1 MKRSIIAVIALVA
14 LAISAFAEG
23 NKESPA
29 AGTSAVKSGPQN
41 LMVYTSMKEVL
52 IGQLKDA
59 YVKKHPNV
67 KVDYYSAGAGKIMAK
82 LAAERQ
88 SGQVVADIL
97 WTSEVPDFFAMKKEN
112 MLEKYVSAEAA
123 KTSSPV
129 NDPDG
134 YFTAARLG
142 TLGIVYNT
150 NLIKTPPTAWNDLL
164 KPEYKG
170 AFAIAN
176 PALSGTAFV
185 SVGMLV
191 ENFGWEFIQKLRANG
206 AMMGQGS
213 GQVVDDTAIGSLA
226 ACIGVDYI
234 TLDKVEKGSPLGFFN
249 PPEMLVIP
257 SPAAIIKGTRNLD
270 AAQKFID
277 FILSV
282 EGQTIIAEANTISVR
297 SDVKART
304 EMGLVTAGEA
314 VKRALKVDY
323 DKLGTN
329 KEATLERFT
338 NIMTK

>member
-1 MKRSIIAVIALVA
+1 MKRYVLVA
-14 LAISAFAEG
+14 ALAAMSLSAFAG
-23 NKESPA
+23 GGKEAAPA
-29 AGTSAVKSGPQN
+29 AGAAPQK
-41 LMVYTSMKEVL
+41 LMIYTSMKEVL
-52 IGQLKDA
+52 IGELKEA
-59 YVKKHPNV
+59 FVKKYPNV
-67 KVDYYSAGAGKIMAK
+67 SVDYYSAGAGKIMAK

-97 WTSEVPDFFAMKKEN
+97 WTSEVPDFFALKKEN
-112 MLEKYVSAEAA
+112 MLEKYVSPEAA
-123 KTSSPV
+123 KTASPV

-150 NLIKTPPTAWNDLL
+150 QKIKTPPKEWNDLL
-164 KPEYKG
+164 KPEFKG

-213 GQVVDDTAIGSLA
+213 GQVVDDTAVGSLV

-234 TLDKVEKGSPLGFFN
+234 TLDKVEKGAPLGFFN

-257 SPAAIIKGTRNLD
+257 SPAAIIKGTKNLD

-277 FILSV
+277 FLLSA
-282 EGQTIIAEANTISVR
+282 EGQTIISKANTIPVR
-297 SDVKART
+297 PEIRART
-304 EMGLVTAGEA
+304 EMGLVSADTA
-314 VKRALKVDY
+314 VKRALRVDY
-323 DKLGTN
+323 AKLGAN

-338 NIMTK
+338 SIMTK

>member
-1 MKRSIIAVIALVA
+1 MKRIAIAAVA
-14 LAISAFAEG
+14 AALTLTAVAEG
-23 NKESPA
+23 KKDAPA
-29 AGTSAVKSGPQN
+29 SGAAPQK
-41 LMVYTSMKEVL
+41 LMIYTSMKEVL
-52 IGQLKDA
+52 IGELKAA

-67 KVDYYSAGAGKIMAK
+67 SVDYYSAGAGKIMAK

-97 WTSEVPDFFAMKKEN
+97 WTSEVPDFFALKKEN
-112 MLEKYVSAEAA
+112 MLEKYVSPEAA

-129 NDPDG
+129 NDPEG
-134 YFTAARLG
+134 YFSAARLG
-142 TLGIVYNT
+142 TLAIVYNT
-150 NLIKTPPTAWNDLL
+150 DKIKTPPKSWNDLL
-164 KPEYKG
+164 KPEFKG

-213 GQVVDDTAIGSLA
+213 GQVVDDTAVGSLA
-226 ACIGVDYI
+226 GCIGVDYI
-234 TLDKVEKGSPLGFFN
+234 TLDKVEKGAPLGFAS
-249 PPEMLVIP
+249 PTEMLVIP
-257 SPAAIIKGTRNLD
+257 SPAAIIKGSKNLE

-277 FILSV
+277 FLLSA
-282 EGQTIIAEANTISVR
+282 EGQTIIANANTIPVR
-297 SDVKART
+297 ADVRVRT
-304 EMGLVTAGEA
+304 EMGLVSADEA

-323 DKLGTN
+323 AKLGAN

>member
-1 MKRSIIAVIALVA
+1 MKRFVIIAVA
-14 LAISAFAEG
+14 LAAISFSAYAEG
-23 NKESPA
+23 KQESPSPSPDA
-29 AGTSAVKSGPQN
+29 SGGPQN

-52 IGQLKDA
+52 IGELKA
-59 YVKKHPNV
+59 AFVKKYPNV

-112 MLEKYVSAEAA
+112 MLEKYVSPEAA

-150 NLIKTPPTAWNDLL
+150 NLVKTPPKTWNDLL
-164 KPEYKG
+164 KPEFKG

-213 GQVVDDTAIGSLA
+213 GQVVDDTAVGSLA
-226 ACIGVDYI
+226 GCVGVDYI
-234 TLDKVEKGSPLGFFN
+234 TLDKVEKGAPLGFVN

-257 SPAAIIKGTRNLD
+257 SPAAIIKGTKNID
-270 AAQKFID
+270 AAKKFID

-282 EGQTIIAEANTISVR
+282 EGQAIIAKANTIPVR
-297 SDVKART
+297 ADVRVRT
-304 EMGLVTAGEA
+304 EMGLVSADAA

-323 DKLGTN
+323 AKLGAN

>member
-1 MKRSIIAVIALVA
+1 MKRIVVIVLA
-14 LAISAFAEG
+14 LAVFSLSAFAEG
-23 NKESPA
+23 KQDSPA
-29 AGTSAVKSGPQN
+29 AGTAAAGVPQK

-52 IGQLKDA
+52 IGELKDA
-59 YVKKHPNV
+59 YIKKHPSI

-88 SGQVVADIL
+88 SGQIVADIL

-112 MLEKYVSAEAA
+112 LLEKYVSPEAA

-150 NLIKTPPTAWNDLL
+150 NLVKTPPKNWDDLM
-164 KPEYKG
+164 KPEFKG

-213 GQVVDDTAIGSLA
+213 GQVVDDTAVGSLA
-226 ACIGVDYI
+226 GCIGVDYI
-234 TLDKVEKGSPLGFFN
+234 TLDKVEKGAPLGFVN

-257 SPAAIIKGTRNLD
+257 SPAAIIKGTKNLD
-270 AAQKFID
+270 ASQKFID
-277 FILSV
+277 FILST
-282 EGQTIIAEANTISVR
+282 EGQTIIAKANTIPVR
-297 SDVKART
+297 ADVRVRT
-304 EMGLVTAGEA
+304 EMGLVSADTA

-323 DKLGTN
+323 AKLGAG
-329 KEATLERFT
+329 KEASLERFT

>member
-1 MKRSIIAVIALVA
+1 MKRFVLAAALAAIALT
-14 LAISAFAEG
+14 AFAAG
-23 NKESPA
+23 QKEAAPA
-29 AGTSAVKSGPQN
+29 GGAAPQK
-41 LMVYTSMKEVL
+41 LMIYTSMKEVL
-52 IGQLKDA
+52 IGELKDA
-59 YVKKHPNV
+59 FIKKHPNIS
-67 KVDYYSAGAGKIMAK
+67 VDYYSAGAGKIMAK
-82 LAAERQ
+82 IAAERQ

-112 MLEKYVSAEAA
+112 MLEKYVSPEAA
-123 KTSSPV
+123 KTASPV
-129 NDPDG
+129 NDPEG

-150 NLIKTPPTAWNDLL
+150 QKVKNPPKEWNDLL
-164 KPEYKG
+164 KPEFKG

-213 GQVVDDTAIGSLA
+213 GQVVDDTAVGSLA
-226 ACIGVDYI
+226 GCIGVDYI
-234 TLDKVEKGSPLGFFN
+234 TLDKVEKGAPLGLAN
-249 PPEMLVIP
+249 PTEMLVIP
-257 SPAAIIKGTRNLD
+257 SPAAIIKGTKNLD
-270 AAQKFID
+270 ASQKFID
-277 FILSV
+277 FLLSV
-282 EGQTIIAEANTISVR
+282 EGQTIIAKANTIPVR
-297 SDVKART
+297 ADVPVRA
-304 EMGLVTAGEA
+304 EMGLVTADAA

-323 DKLGTN
+323 AKLGAN

>member
-1 MKRSIIAVIALVA
+1 MKRILIAA
-14 LAISAFAEG
+14 LALLALAASV
-23 NKESPA
+23 PA
-29 AGTSAVKSGPQN
+29 GGKADAPASGAAPEK

-52 IGQLKDA
+52 IGELKDA

-88 SGQVVADIL
+88 SGQVVADVL
-97 WTSEVPDFFAMKKEN
+97 WTSEVPDFFALKKEN
-112 MLEKYVSAEAA
+112 MLEKYVSPEAA

-134 YFTAARLG
+134 FFTAARLG

-150 NLIKTPPTAWNDLL
+150 NLVKTPPKTWNDLL

-213 GQVVDDTAIGSLA
+213 GQVVDDTAVGSLA
-226 ACIGVDYI
+226 GCIGVDYI
-234 TLDKVEKGSPLGFFN
+234 TLDKVEKGAPLGFVN

-257 SPAAIIKGTRNLD
+257 SPAAIIKGTKNLG

-277 FILSV
+277 FILSA
-282 EGQTIIAEANTISVR
+282 EGQAIIARANTIPVR
-297 SDVKART
+297 ADVKSRT
-304 EMGLVTAGEA
+304 EMGLVTADEA

-323 DKLGTN
+323 AKLGAN
-329 KEATLERFT
+329 KEASLERFT

>member
-1 MKRSIIAVIALVA
+1 MKRIVLA
-14 LAISAFAEG
+14 LAVLAAAAASLSAEG
-23 NKESPA
+23 KQEASSAAPA
-29 AGTSAVKSGPQN
+29 AKAGPQN

-52 IGQLKDA
+52 IGELKEA

-88 SGQVVADIL
+88 SGQIVADIL
-97 WTSEVPDFFAMKKEN
+97 WTSEVPDFFALKKEG
-112 MLEKYVSAEAA
+112 MLEKYLSPEAA
-123 KTSSPV
+123 ATASPV
-129 NDPDG
+129 ADPEG

-150 NLIKTPPTAWNDLL
+150 TLVKTPPKTWNDLL

-185 SVGMLV
+185 SIGMLV

-213 GQVVDDTAIGSLA
+213 GQVVDDTAVGSLA
-226 ACIGVDYI
+226 GCVGVDYI
-234 TLDKVEKGSPLGFFN
+234 TLDKVEKGAPLGFVN

-257 SPAAIIKGTRNLD
+257 SPAAIIKGTKNLD
-270 AAQKFID
+270 AARSFID
-277 FILSV
+277 FILSA
-282 EGQTIIAEANTISVR
+282 EGQTIIAKANTIPVR
-297 SDVKART
+297 SDVRVRV
-304 EMGLVTAGEA
+304 EMGLVSADTA

-323 DKLGTN
+323 DKLGAG
-329 KEATLERFT
+329 KEAFIERFT

>member
-1 MKRSIIAVIALVA
+1 MKRIVA
-14 LAISAFAEG
+14 LALSLSVFALVAFAEG
-23 NKESPA
+23 KQDSA
-29 AGTSAVKSGPQN
+29 ASSNTASAGPQK
-41 LMVYTSMKEVL
+41 LMIYTSMKEVL
-52 IGQLKDA
+52 IGELKDA
-59 YVKKHPNV
+59 YVKKYPNI

-88 SGQVVADIL
+88 SGQIVADVL
-97 WTSEVPDFFAMKKEN
+97 WTSEVPDFFAMKSQDV
-112 MLEKYVSAEAA
+112 LEKYVSPEAA

-150 NLIKTPPTAWNDLL
+150 NLVKNPPKTWNDLL
-164 KPEYKG
+164 KPEFKG

-213 GQVVDDTAIGSLA
+213 GQVVDDTAVGSLA
-226 ACIGVDYI
+226 GCIGVDYI
-234 TLDKVEKGSPLGFFN
+234 TLDKVEKGAPLGFVN

-257 SPAAIIKGTRNLD
+257 SPMAIIKGTKNLD
-270 AAQKFID
+270 ASQKFVD
-277 FILSV
+277 FVLSV
-282 EGQTIIAEANTISVR
+282 EGQKIIAKANTIPVR
-297 SDVKART
+297 SDVQPRI
-304 EMGLVTAGEA
+304 EMGLVYADEA

-323 DKLGTN
+323 AKLGAG
-329 KEATLERFT
+329 KEASLERFT
-338 NIMTK
+338 SIMTK